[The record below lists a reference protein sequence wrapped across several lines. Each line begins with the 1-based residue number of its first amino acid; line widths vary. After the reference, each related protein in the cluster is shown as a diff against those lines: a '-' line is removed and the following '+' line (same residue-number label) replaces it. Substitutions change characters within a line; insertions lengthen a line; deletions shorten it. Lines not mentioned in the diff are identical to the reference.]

1 MGVIPTHP
9 NGPVDSPVQEKL
21 PGKVG
26 IIVGSLLIVAGI
38 VLGIVLVVSGALSL
52 VSGFDDLQR
61 VDVGGRGTVQIEE
74 TGTQAVYAERPTT
87 SGGGSFSSGGFGVF
101 VPDIQ
106 VSVQGPDGSPVVVS
120 PSNGDETYEWDGREG
135 VKIAQFRA
143 EQPGEYVITAIP
155 GDGMGQFDTVAV
167 GQAVD
172 IGGLLPILGGFFGGG
187 LLALVGLIV
196 LIVGLVRRSK
206 AKKARN
212 QPANPWGGGWGAPPV
227 AGAGAGGYAAP
238 GYGAPGYGAPPATQ
252 GYGTP
257 GYGAPADAPGWV
269 PPPSPPPTSP
279 PPSSAGGWDPGA
291 PPPAAPPPAAAPPWT
306 PPGPAAPPPPASP
319 PPAAPAEPAPTSWE
333 PPPSPW
339 SGAPDPDPGDGSPPP
354 SSSPPS

>member
-1 MGVIPTHP
+1 VGETVGVIPTHP

-52 VSGFDDLQR
+52 VDGFDDLQR
-61 VDVGGRGTVQIEE
+61 VDVGSRGTVQIDE
-74 TGTQAVYAERPTT
+74 TGTQSVYAERPTT
-87 SGGGSFSSGGFGVF
+87 TGGGSFSSGGGFGVF

-143 EQPGEYVITAIP
+143 EEPGQYVISAIP
-155 GDGMGQFDTVAV
+155 GDGMGQYDTVAV
-167 GQAVD
+167 GTAVD

-187 LLALVGLIV
+187 LLSLVGLIV
-196 LIVGLVRRSK
+196 LIVALVRRSK
-206 AKKARN
+206 AKKARS
-212 QPANPWGGGWGAPPV
+212 QPANPWGGGWGAPPM
-227 AGAGAGGYAAP
+227 AGAGAG
-238 GYGAPGYGAPPATQ
+238 GYGAPGYGAP

-279 PPSSAGGWDPGA
+279 GGWNPGAPPPADPPGWSPGA
-291 PPPAAPPPAAAPPWT
+291 PPPAAAPWT
-306 PPGPAAPPPPASP
+306 PPGQAAPPPPAN
-319 PPAAPAEPAPTSWE
+319 PAPTTWE
-333 PPPSPW
+333 APPSPW
-339 SGAPDPDPGDGSPPP
+339 PGAPSAEPGDGSPPP
-354 SSSPPS
+354 TSGSSS